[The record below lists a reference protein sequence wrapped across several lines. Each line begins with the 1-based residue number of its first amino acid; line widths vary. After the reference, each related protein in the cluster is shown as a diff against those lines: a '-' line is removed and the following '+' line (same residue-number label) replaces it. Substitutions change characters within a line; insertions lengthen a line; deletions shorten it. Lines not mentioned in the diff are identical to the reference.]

1 MFFTIDNDLLSNP
14 KHAVNFF
21 ALLGCASI
29 YTHVNSNVKSVVTGV
44 LPNGNHVRYMELDN
58 RTEGME
64 ATEVDI
70 ASAKFKEWYPSLIA
84 TSNALPYLELHF
96 HLSVYREYIYEFA
109 LGVNGVGIIFWHE
122 GKYFS
127 LEMSPKTLGNF

>member
-1 MFFTIDNDLLSNP
+1 MFFTIDNELLSSP
-14 KHAVNFF
+14 KNALNFF
-21 ALLGCASI
+21 ALLGCGSI
-29 YTHVNSNVKSVVTGV
+29 STHQHSNVKSVITGV

-70 ASAKFKEWYPSLIA
+70 ITSKFQEWYPSFVP

-109 LGVNGVGIIFWHE
+109 I
-122 GKYFS
+122 GKKWYDRC
-127 LEMSPKTLGNF
+127 GNV